1 MFYIDFFLVVVMLVR
16 AWRKT
21 YVLHRFFYNVSSFVH
36 AFSQTRTPMTTK
48 TYPDVRQKNEQIG
61 CFLGGIVQ
69 GNSPKSP
76 RTFRKM
82 SAKSD
87 SVFNSASL
95 QWELQIHHCHDS
107 ERFASCW
114 PVTIVKL
121 FDQSAYT
128 RNTLGTERACV
139 EHF

>member
-1 MFYIDFFLVVVMLVR
+1 MFYID
-16 AWRKT
+16 
-21 YVLHRFFYNVSSFVH
+21 FFYNVSSFVH

-48 TYPDVRQKNEQIG
+48 TYPDVRQKSEQIG
-61 CFLGGIVQ
+61 CFFGRDRPGEFAKI
-69 GNSPKSP
+69 P

-82 SAKSD
+82 SRKSD

-95 QWELQIHHCHDS
+95 QRELQIHHCHDS

-128 RNTLGTERACV
+128 RNTLGIERACV